1 MHYPGQQMWIPERW
15 KDRENNI
22 LNTLNF
28 KIINMEIRVGIFF
41 AEFAEFIQQ
50 RLKWRVR
57 QIKARL
63 LDDADD
69 DGASFKP
76 GLYNLKVCR
85 LRKWNDSNDLTLIA
99 MRDNNFA
106 ILISFNLMRRDANP
120 ASFQTPRNRNTPY
133 DRIQGRAAPTPSA
146 AKWKI

>member
-1 MHYPGQQMWIPERW
+1 MHYSGQQMWLPGSWRERY
-15 KDRENNI
+15 NNI

-63 LDDADD
+63 LDDTDD
-69 DGASFKP
+69 DGAMFIPGIQFK
-76 GLYNLKVCR
+76 GVQIAKVKR
-85 LRKWNDSNDLTLIA
+85 
-99 MRDNNFA
+99 
-106 ILISFNLMRRDANP
+106 
-120 ASFQTPRNRNTPY
+120 Q
-133 DRIQGRAAPTPSA
+133 Q
-146 AKWKI
+146 